1 MDKYLGLDVHAT
13 SCTAAIVDARGKRL
27 GHHVL
32 ETNGQ
37 VLVEFFKTLSGTL
50 HVCLE
55 EGTQAGWLVEILS
68 PHVERVVTVR
78 VPESRGAKSDERD
91 AFGLAERLRTGAIE
105 MGVYKQVGPFAT
117 LRQLVKAHQIIVR
130 DSVRVQSRIKAVF
143 RSRGVRVVGKAVYS
157 PGKRDEYLRQ
167 LPASSRAAALLL
179 FEQYDALR
187 PVRAH
192 AEKQLVAESRKHPVT
207 RTLESCPGLGEIRV
221 AQLVSAVVTPDRFR
235 TRAQFWSY
243 CGLGIV
249 MRSSSDWTQTPQGRW
264 VRGTV
269 QQTRGLNRNHNRLLK
284 LVFKGAATSVIQ
296 QHPDSTLR
304 RDYDRLLAAG
314 TKPNLAKV
322 TLARKIAAITLAL
335 WKKKEEYDPRKTSK
349 PSELV
354 SSSAPANVV

>member
-1 MDKYLGLDVHAT
+1 MDKYIGLDVHAT
-13 SCTAAIVDARGKRL
+13 SCTAAIVDTRGKRL

-37 VLVEFFKTLSGTL
+37 VLVEFFKALSGTL

-68 PHVERVVTVR
+68 AHVERVVTVR
-78 VPESRGAKSDERD
+78 VSESRGAKSDELD
-91 AFGLAERLRTGAIE
+91 AFALAERLRTGAIE

-117 LRQLVKAHQIIVR
+117 LRQLVKAHQMIVH

-143 RSRGVRVVGKAVYS
+143 RSRGVHVIGKAVFS
-157 PGKRDEYLRQ
+157 QSKRDSYLRQ
-167 LPASSRAAALLL
+167 LPASCRAAALLL
-179 FEQYDALR
+179 FEQYDAIR
-187 PVRAH
+187 PVRDH
-192 AEKQLVAESRKHPVT
+192 AEKQLVAESHKHAVT
-207 RTLESCPGLGEIRV
+207 RTLETCPGLGEIRV
-221 AQLVSAVVTPDRFR
+221 AQLVSAIVTPDRFR

-249 MRSSSDWTQTPQGRW
+249 MRSSADWTQQGRW
-264 VRGTV
+264 VRATV
-269 QQTRGLNRNHNRLLK
+269 LQTRGLNRNYNRLLK

-304 RDYDRLLAAG
+304 CDYDRLLAGG

-335 WKKKEEYDPRKTSK
+335 WKNKEEYDPHKTAK

-354 SSSAPANVV
+354 SSSAPATVV